1 MKRFIFIG
9 LLISAPAVAQ
19 LQTYLLNASFE
30 GEPQDATVPSGWIPC
45 QPGTTP
51 DILPGVWGVYQE
63 AAHGDTYMGLIT
75 RENGTWESVGQ
86 RLKNVLS
93 PGQCFS
99 MSLSLA
105 HSNTYAGYKQPL
117 KLRIWGGGERCDRDQ
132 LLWESPL
139 IEHREWKTYRFDFVP
154 RSSMQYL
161 IIEAYHQEG
170 NFSYR
175 GNVLIDRLSP
185 IKKCIRA

>member
-1 MKRFIFIG
+1 MKRLIFIN
-9 LLISAPAVAQ
+9 LLMVVPFVAQ
-19 LQTYLLNASFE
+19 PQIYLLNASFE

-63 AAHGDTYMGLIT
+63 PAHGDTYMGLIT
-75 RENGTWESVGQ
+75 RENSTWESVGQ
-86 RLKNVLS
+86 RLKS
-93 PGQCFS
+93 PLPSGQCLS

-105 HSNTYAGYKQPL
+105 HSNTYAGYNLPI
-117 KLRIWGGGERCDRDQ
+117 KLRIWGGVERCARDQ

-139 IEHREWKTYRFDFVP
+139 IEHRDWKTYRVDFVP
-154 RSSMQYL
+154 QAPFQY
-161 IIEAYHQEG
+161 IILEAYHKDG
-170 NFSYR
+170 PFSYR
-175 GNVLIDRLSP
+175 GNILIDRLSA

>member
-1 MKRFIFIG
+1 
-9 LLISAPAVAQ
+9 
-19 LQTYLLNASFE
+19 
-30 GEPQDATVPSGWIPC
+30 
-45 QPGTTP
+45 
-51 DILPGVWGVYQE
+51 
-63 AAHGDTYMGLIT
+63 MGLIT

-93 PGQCFS
+93 PGQCFF

-105 HSNTYAGYKQPL
+105 HSNTYAGYKLPL
-117 KLRIWGGGERCDRDQ
+117 KLRIWGGSERCERDQ

-139 IEHREWKTYRFDFVP
+139 IEHREWKTYRSDFVP

-170 NFSYR
+170 SFSYR

-185 IKKCIRA
+185 IKKCIRALRFHSLTQLPSAGRLQSPKKTHYSSNSRLAAYGSLYLFFYYFSLIFFEIILKKIYISTSNTE

>member
-1 MKRFIFIG
+1 MKRLIFIG

-30 GEPQDATVPSGWIPC
+30 GEAQDATVPSGWIPC
-45 QPGTTP
+45 QPGTPP

-105 HSNTYAGYKQPL
+105 HSNTYAGYKLPL
-117 KLRIWGGGERCDRDQ
+117 KLRIWGGGERCERDQ